1 MSDYIPNLADAGS
14 NNEISEPNSVNAH
27 GTASANFN
35 TETNVITYTV
45 PVSMTLNIDS
55 VEVWGN
61 YFGEWFVRV
70 NGTQKG
76 GTNLSCAERSKNLRY
91 EDAPITAN
99 AGDTVTVSIQHQFM
113 GSVQF
118 QANLMGRLS

>member
-14 NNEISEPNSVNAH
+14 NNDVSNTNEVNQF
-27 GTASANFN
+27 GTATANFN
-35 TETNVITYTV
+35 AETNVITYTV
-45 PVSMTLNIDS
+45 PAGKSFSIDS

-70 NGTQKG
+70 NGVQVG
-76 GTNLSCAERSKNLRY
+76 GTNLSAAERSKYLDY
-91 EDAPITAN
+91 EDAPLPTN
-99 AGDTVTVSIQHQFM
+99 TGDVVTVSIQHQYT

-118 QANLMGRLS
+118 HANLMGRLS